1 MLDGL
6 KLALATWPAQVCPK
20 IHLSSPRT
28 AVRTLYRNGEA
39 RLQMPLPRQH
49 SDFLHPFEVIDLL
62 QAAVSAR
69 VRPFDVMLEA
79 CRAVAA
85 ARADPHVRAQ
95 SVAACAVRRK
105 G

>member
-6 KLALATWPAQVCPK
+6 KLALATWPAHMRPK

-28 AVRTLYRNGEA
+28 AVRTLYRNGDA
-39 RLQMPLPRQH
+39 RLQMPLPHQH

-69 VRPFDVMLEA
+69 LRPFDAMLEA
-79 CRAVAA
+79 KAKDVALLRLREQIRKYA
-85 ARADPHVRAQ
+85 PDLSRHVQ
-95 SVAACAVRRK
+95 
-105 G
+105 